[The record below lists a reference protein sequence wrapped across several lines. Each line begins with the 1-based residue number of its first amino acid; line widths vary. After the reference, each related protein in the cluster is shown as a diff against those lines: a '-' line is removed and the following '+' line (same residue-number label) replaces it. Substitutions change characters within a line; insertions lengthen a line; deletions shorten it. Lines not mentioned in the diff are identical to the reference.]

1 MLEILGIVAILA
13 IAVVYAVG
21 HINISVTHK
30 HMYEPLPEINQPE
43 MPSTFKD
50 PGYNDEG
57 DPVNKEEEKH
67 SIDSLLSLVNGIM
80 LDEEDRDE

>member
-1 MLEILGIVAILA
+1 MLEILGIVAIVA

-21 HINISVTHK
+21 HINVNVTHK
-30 HMYEPLPEINQPE
+30 HVYEPFPEIPQPE
-43 MPSTFKD
+43 IPEKFKD
-50 PGYNDEG
+50 PGYNEEG